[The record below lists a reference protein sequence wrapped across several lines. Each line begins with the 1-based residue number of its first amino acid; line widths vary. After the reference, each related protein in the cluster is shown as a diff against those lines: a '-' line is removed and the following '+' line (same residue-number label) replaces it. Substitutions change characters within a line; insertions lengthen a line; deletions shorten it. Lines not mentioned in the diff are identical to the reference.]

1 MKTMWKAVVLTG
13 AFASAQAY
21 ALTVPGPLVDAKWV
35 AEHKGEVVILELT
48 KKSDKAN
55 IPGAIAFDSKKMRVK
70 RMEEGVKG
78 KGLVPTKAQFEALV
92 QAAGVNKGD
101 AIVIVDAGKGA
112 SDASNAARLY
122 WQFKYF
128 GYDNVTILNGGEKAW
143 KKAKLPY
150 NKKAVKA
157 VATHKGNWTAGEI
170 RRDLIAT
177 TADVEAA
184 VKSGKVQILDN
195 RDLGQYLG
203 TWHKSYVFAPGHI
216 PGAKLF
222 AMTTFTKGKSSKFFD
237 ADTYKK
243 VGEAM
248 GWDATKPT
256 IVYCNSGH
264 LAGGGWFI
272 LSEIVGNKNV
282 KLYDGSMN
290 IWTLKKKPTE
300 TFKLNK

>member
-1 MKTMWKAVVLTG
+1 MRVIWKAVALISVFL
-13 AFASAQAY
+13 SVQAY
-21 ALTVPGPLVDAKWV
+21 AFTVPSPLVDAKWV
-35 AEHKGEVVILELT
+35 ADHKDEVVILELT
-48 KKSDKAN
+48 KRFDKAN
-55 IPGAIAFDSKKMRVK
+55 IPGAIAFDTKKMRVK

-78 KGLVPTKAQFEALV
+78 TGLVPTKEQFEALV

-101 AIVIVDAGKGA
+101 AIVIVDAGNGA
-112 SDASNAARLY
+112 LAASGAARLY

-157 VATHKGNWTAGEI
+157 VAVHKGNWTASQV

-184 VKSGKVQILDN
+184 IKSGNIQIIDN

-222 AMTTFTKGKSSKFFD
+222 SISAFTKGKASQFFD
-237 ADTYKK
+237 AETYKK
-243 VGEAM
+243 IGQAM

-256 IVYCNSGH
+256 IVYCNSG
-264 LAGGGWFI
+264 LLSGGGWFI
-272 LSEIVGNKNV
+272 LSQIVGNENV
-282 KLYDGSMN
+282 KLYDGSTN
-290 IWTLKKKPTE
+290 IWTLKKKPME
-300 TFKLNK
+300 AFKLNN

>member
-1 MKTMWKAVVLTG
+1 MKMMWKSIGLAAV
-13 AFASAQAY
+13 FAAGNAY
-21 ALTVPGPLVDAKWV
+21 ALNVPGPLVDPAWV
-35 AEHKGEVVILELT
+35 NAHKNEVVILELT

-55 IPGAIAFDSKKMRVK
+55 IPGAVAFDSKKMRVK

-92 QAAGVNKGD
+92 QAAGVDKGD

-157 VATHKGNWTAGEI
+157 VADHKGNWTAGEI

-184 VKSGKVQILDN
+184 MKNGTQILDN

-237 ADTYKK
+237 AETYRK

-248 GWDATKPT
+248 GWDAGKPSIT
-256 IVYCNSGH
+256 YCNSGH
-264 LAGGGWFI
+264 LAAGGWFI
-272 LSEIVGNKNV
+272 LHELLGNKNV

-300 TFKLNK
+300 AFKLNK

>member
-1 MKTMWKAVVLTG
+1 MKVMWKAAVLTG
-13 AFASAQAY
+13 ILASAQAY
-21 ALTVPGPLVDAKWV
+21 ALQVPGPLVDAKWV
-35 AEHKGEVVILELT
+35 NQHKNEVVILELT

-78 KGLVPTKAQFEALV
+78 QGLVPSKAQFEALV
-92 QAAGVNKGD
+92 RAAGVDNGD
-101 AIVIVDAGKGA
+101 AIVIVDAGKSV
-112 SDASNAARLY
+112 SDAANAARLY

-150 NKKAVKA
+150 NKKAIKA
-157 VATHKGNWTAGEI
+157 VAAEKGNWTAGKI
-170 RRDLIAT
+170 RHELIAT
-177 TADVEAA
+177 TADVDAA
-184 VKSGKVQILDN
+184 VKKGNVQILDN

-237 ADTYKK
+237 AETYRN
-243 VGEAM
+243 VGKAM
-248 GWDATKPT
+248 GFDVTKPSIT
-256 IVYCNSGH
+256 YCNFGH
-264 LAGGGWFI
+264 LAAGAWFI
-272 LSEIVGNKNV
+272 LSELLGNKQV
-282 KLYDGSMN
+282 KVYDGSMN

-300 TFKLNK
+300 TFVLN

>member
-1 MKTMWKAVVLTG
+1 MKTLWKIVALTG
-13 AFASAQAY
+13 AFVTAQAY
-21 ALTVPGPLVDAKWV
+21 AIDVPGPLVDPQWV
-35 AEHKGEVVILELT
+35 NQHKSEVVILELT

-78 KGLVPTKAQFEALV
+78 KGLVPTKEQFEALV
-92 QAAGVNKGD
+92 RAAGVNNGD
-101 AIVIVDAGKGA
+101 AVVIVDAGKGA

-143 KKAKLPY
+143 QTAKLPY

-157 VATHKGNWTAGEI
+157 VADHKGNWTAGKI
-170 RRDLIAT
+170 RRELIAT

-184 VKSGKVQILDN
+184 VKNGGAQILDN

-222 AMTTFTKGKSSKFFD
+222 AMTTFTKGESSTFFD
-237 ADTYKK
+237 AATYKN
-243 VGEAM
+243 VGKAM
-248 GWDATKPT
+248 GFDVTKPAIT
-256 IVYCNSGH
+256 YCNSGH
-264 LAGGGWFI
+264 LSAGGWFI
-272 LSEIVGNKNV
+272 LHEILGNKDAKV
-282 KLYDGSMN
+282 YDGSMN

-300 TFKLNK
+300 TFVLNK

>member
-1 MKTMWKAVVLTG
+1 MKVMWKAAVLTG
-13 AFASAQAY
+13 MLASAQAY
-21 ALTVPGPLVDAKWV
+21 ALQVPGPLVDAKWV
-35 AEHKGEVVILELT
+35 NQHKSEVVILELT

-78 KGLVPTKAQFEALV
+78 QGLVPSKAQFEALV
-92 QAAGVNKGD
+92 RAAGVDNGD
-101 AIVIVDAGKGA
+101 AIVIVDAGKSA

-143 KKAKLPY
+143 KQAKLPY
-150 NKKAVKA
+150 NKKAIRA
-157 VATHKGNWTAGEI
+157 VAAEKGNWTAGKVRHE
-170 RRDLIAT
+170 LIAT
-177 TADVEAA
+177 TADVEAV
-184 VKSGKVQILDN
+184 VKKDNVQILDN

-237 ADTYKK
+237 AETYRN
-243 VGEAM
+243 VGKAM
-248 GWDATKPT
+248 GFDVTKPSIT
-256 IVYCNSGH
+256 YCNSGH
-264 LAGGGWFI
+264 LAAGAWFI
-272 LSEIVGNKNV
+272 LSELLGNKQV
-282 KLYDGSMN
+282 KVYDGSMN

-300 TFKLNK
+300 TFVLN